1 MVCLVKFPVYLGSH
15 GEKSEQTEKRERPF
29 GSSHDV
35 TNSWNSAASL
45 GARVQEKFIW
55 EVMSVPTTRNLI
67 LNLSFPFS
75 LYFSLQ
81 ANITRM
87 YLALLNEIKKQDKQ
101 TETGTNYLCLW
112 RSISWRVWTSESG
125 WFGIHLCH
133 YITSWH
139 EKLCF
144 SLIGEAYRWIPRY
157 TIGTQCME

>member
-1 MVCLVKFPVYLGSH
+1 MVKKANKQKKESAHLGLLTTSRIP
-15 GEKSEQTEKRERPF
+15 SLF
-29 GSSHDV
+29 
-35 TNSWNSAASL
+35 SAASL

-55 EVMSVPTTRNLI
+55 ELMSVPTTRNLI
-67 LNLSFPFS
+67 LNLSFSFS